1 MRLTKSKTYKLP
13 IIETDLKHRN
23 IEINYYPP
31 LPPTSIETDTFISVS
46 SWSRQSSS
54 ALSVIA
60 KRGMSPA
67 ATSPPCRRRL
77 PSPLE
82 DQPAADPRARSEPTA
97 DPLAGATVI
106 VVADHRRRVSRRR
119 GAGGTGASRSLSSSH
134 VEEGGRWRI
143 HSFAVVVIVEEGSHR
158 RRLRGEEQAADP
170 RAWVVTVVSSIVVA
184 DRGGEPAAHEASR
197 LSSSSRP
204 SVPSSW
210 LRVKD

>member
-31 LPPTSIETDTFISVS
+31 PFPPTSIETDTFISVS

-60 KRGMSPA
+60 KRGMSRA

-82 DQPAADPRARSEPTA
+82 DQPAADPHARSEPTA
-97 DPLAGATVI
+97 DPLARGITVII
-106 VVADHRRRVSRRR
+106 VVATIGAVVVARRGGEPVALGRLGHCRRRTSRR
-119 GAGGTGASRSLSSSH
+119 GAGGGSTASQS
-134 VEEGGRWRI
+134 
-143 HSFAVVVIVEEGSHR
+143 
-158 RRLRGEEQAADP
+158 
-170 RAWVVTVVSSIVVA
+170 
-184 DRGGEPAAHEASR
+184 
-197 LSSSSRP
+197 SSSSRRVAIVGGYEERSRRRIRAP
-204 SVPSSW
+204 GSS
-210 LRVKD
+210 R